1 MANKTDLKVVLSV
14 DGERQFSATMKK
26 VADQQKIIRAETKN
40 AASAL
45 KDGGTAYEKARVK
58 AEGLTKQIEQQ
69 EIEVKALKDAYK
81 IAVDNEKRFAE
92 QAVQTKQDYEQANA
106 ALKNMEETAK
116 QAGKTKEELK
126 EQFKEEREHV
136 QKLKDAYDEAEN
148 RVRANA
154 EVQTDLK
161 VKLVNASASLN
172 NMKSSL
178 EKTNKQL
185 VEHAEKSEKAAKKL
199 KDLGTDAE
207 FVGEKMQ
214 SAGDKMTKY
223 LTVGILGAGAA
234 ASKAAIDY
242 EDAFA
247 GVVKTVDGTE
257 EQLGKLNEQ
266 ILDMST
272 NLPASA
278 TEIAGVAEAAGQLG
292 IGVND
297 IRNFTDVMVK
307 LGMSTNLN
315 AEEAASSLAKFANIT
330 KMSAEDYGKL
340 GSVIVDLGNNFATTE
355 SDIVEMAT
363 RLASTGTITGKT
375 EPQMMAIATALS
387 SVGIE
392 AEAGGSAISKLM
404 KTMDVAVQSHDT
416 ASKTIQ
422 KTGYSLRDLEML
434 ADQDSKSFKSVAAS
448 LGMTSEELKAMMK
461 SEKKLEQFSQV
472 AGMTADQFIKAYGQ
486 DSVAALGS
494 FIDGLNDT
502 ERIGKNSVEILQD
515 MGLTEVRLSNAVL
528 ALSSS
533 EGILNKAVDKANN
546 AWNGVNEKQEKHNAL
561 QEEVNKRLETTGSKM
576 TLAKN
581 ELTKTAIIMGD
592 NFLPVIADVA
602 GKVGELA
609 EKFGALDKD
618 TQKSIVKF
626 ALVVAAAGPV
636 TKVFGGLTSGIG
648 KTVTNVSKLISVTKK
663 VKAGTYTGPLKN
675 LLSAIIKTKNA
686 TGDLTTATSAATG
699 AAGKLAGSSSSLA
712 GLLGS
717 SGPLIIAFVAA
728 AAAAAGLYAAYRKLT
743 EGDRAVT
750 EGVEKMLSGFGKWD
764 EAVSNATNLLSGLNT
779 EIFVSSEKSA
789 EISQSLDNVQK
800 DITTIARNASD
811 ERRQLTEQE
820 IKRLEDLFKK
830 MSELSTQEL
839 QMQQAYQDAAITMAE
854 TTSDYSKENC
864 ADLIK
869 TAQETK
875 DNVVDLAK
883 QQHAEKLALLKQAY
897 EVEGTMTAEEYEQK
911 KLDAQNDY
919 DLAVQ
924 SANDKF
930 AKVNEIVTQGYFE
943 QNIKGNE
950 HLQSIIDLNN
960 QLTANDQQYADELAR
975 IASDMTLTAEAKQ
988 SQQNAAM
995 WNHHFEKKRIQ
1006 KEMAAAM
1013 ENLNSEE
1020 LAAWVEMSANTEA
1033 YGGKISDENQQIF
1046 DNFIGT
1052 YDNMPSKAKK
1062 KFKETMQG
1070 MIDGVKEKSGALYDK
1085 AAEIA
1090 DGFISKIQKKFDIH
1104 SPSRV
1109 MRKIFGHVVEGG
1121 VVGVEENKQDIFNE
1135 AENIADGFLSEIGG
1149 LPQDIQASFI
1159 ATADKLRAL
1168 QVQING
1174 AQQVYAA
1181 CMQRYKQHKAA
1192 AVKNVAT
1199 YNSTYG
1205 DTVNFDAI
1213 QKIEKVVVRND
1224 LDLRKLAD
1232 QLESITR
1239 SAMRGKGKK
1248 V

>member
-1 MANKTDLKVVLSV
+1 MATKTDLRVVLGV
-14 DGERQFSATMKK
+14 DGERQFTETMKK
-26 VADQQKIIRAETKN
+26 LEAQQKLIRAETKN
-40 AASAL
+40 ASSAL
-45 KDGGTAYEKARVK
+45 SENATAYEKN
-58 AEGLTKQIEQQ
+58 
-69 EIEVKALKDAYK
+69 EVKAKSLTDQIGVQEQKVKTLKEAYERAAQEKGEDAQ
-81 IAVDNEKRFAE
+81 VTMD
-92 QAVQTKQDYEQANA
+92 
-106 ALKNMEETAK
+106 L
-116 QAGKTKEELK
+116 KTKYE
-126 EQFKEEREHV
+126 
-136 QKLKDAYDEAEN
+136 
-148 RVRANA
+148 NA
-154 EVQTDLK
+154 EAV
-161 VKLVNASASLN
+161 LN

-185 VEHAEKSEKAAKKL
+185 DEHAEKAEKAAKKL
-199 KDLGTDAE
+199 KDFGTDAE

-297 IRNFTDVMVK
+297 ISKFTEVMVE

-315 AEEAASSLAKFANIT
+315 AEEAASSLAKFANVT
-330 KMSAEDYGKL
+330 KMSTDDYDKL
-340 GSVIVDLGNNFATTE
+340 GATVVDLGNNFATTE
-355 SDIVEMAT
+355 RDIVEMAT
-363 RLASTGTITGKT
+363 RLASTGEIVGYS

-392 AEAGGSAISKLM
+392 AEAGGSAFSKLS
-404 KTMDVAVQSHDT
+404 KNLALAAAGGEKDLKQWADVAGVSAKD
-416 ASKTIQ
+416 
-422 KTGYSLRDLEML
+422 
-434 ADQDSKSFKSVAAS
+434 FKAAY
-448 LGMTSEELKAMMK
+448 
-461 SEKKLEQFSQV
+461 EK
-472 AGMTADQFIKAYGQ
+472 D
-486 DSVAALGS
+486 ALGALS
-494 FIDGLNDT
+494 MFIDGLNDT
-502 ERIGKNSVEILQD
+502 DRIGKSAIEVLND
-515 MGLTEVRLSNAVL
+515 MGIKEVRMSNAVL
-528 ALSSS
+528 ALASS
-533 EGILNKAVDKANN
+533 EGILNKAVDTANN
-546 AWNGVNEKQEKHNAL
+546 AWNENSAL
-561 QEEVNKRLETTGSKM
+561 QTEVGKRLETTGSKM

-592 NFLPVIADVA
+592 NFLPVIADLA

-609 EKFGALDKD
+609 EKFGALDED
-618 TQKSIVKF
+618 TQKSIAKF

-648 KTVTNVSKLISVTKK
+648 KTATNVSKLISVTQK

-764 EAVSNATNLLSGLNT
+764 ETVSNATNLLSGLNT
-779 EIFVSSEKSA
+779 EIFVSSEKSS

-800 DITTIARNASD
+800 DITTIARTASD
-811 ERRQLTEQE
+811 ERRKMTDDE
-820 IKRLEDLFKK
+820 INRLEDLFGK
-830 MSELSTQEL
+830 MQELSTQEL

-875 DNVVDLAK
+875 DSVVDLAK

-897 EVEGTMTAEEYEQK
+897 EVDGTMTAEEYERKQ
-911 KLDAQNDY
+911 LDAQKEY

-924 SANDKF
+924 SANEKF

-950 HLQSIIDLNN
+950 HLQSIIDLNS
-960 QLTANDQQYADELAR
+960 QLTANDQQYADEMSR
-975 IASDMTLTAEAKQ
+975 IASDMTLTTEQKTQ
-988 SQQNAAM
+988 QQNAAW
-995 WNHHFEKKRIQ
+995 WNHHWEKSRIQ
-1006 KEMAAAM
+1006 KEMATEM
-1013 ENLNSEE
+1013 ENLNSDE
-1020 LAAWVEMSANTEA
+1020 LAAWVEMSANTEL
-1033 YGGKISDENQQIF
+1033 YGGQISDENQQIF
-1046 DNFIGT
+1046 DDFIGT
-1052 YDNMPSKAKK
+1052 YDNLPSKAKK

-1070 MIDGVKEKSGALYDK
+1070 MIDGIKDKSSELYNK

-1090 DGFISKIQKKFDIH
+1090 DGFISKIQNKFDIH

-1109 MRKIFGHVVEGG
+1109 MKKLFGNVVAGGVEG
-1121 VVGVEENKQDIFNE
+1121 VEDNKKDIFSE

-1149 LPQDIQASFI
+1149 LPQDVQACFI
-1159 ATADKLRAL
+1159 AASDKLRAL
-1168 QVQING
+1168 QAQISS

-1181 CMQRYKQHKAA
+1181 CAQRYAQHKAA
-1192 AVKNVAT
+1192 AVNNVAT

-1205 DTVNFDAI
+1205 DTVTFDAI
-1213 QKIEKVVVRND
+1213 QKIENVTVRND

>member
-1 MANKTDLKVVLSV
+1 MATKTDLRVVLGV
-14 DGERQFSATMKK
+14 NGEQKFTATMKK
-26 VADQQKIIRAETKN
+26 LEAQQKSIRAETKN
-40 AASAL
+40 ASSAL
-45 KDGGTAYEKARVK
+45 SENATAYEKNKVK
-58 AEGLTKQIEQQ
+58 AEGLTSQISVQEQK
-69 EIEVKALKDAYK
+69 VKTLKEAY
-81 IAVDNEKRFAE
+81 EH
-92 QAVQTKQDYEQANA
+92 AVQKKGEDAQVTMD
-106 ALKNMEETAK
+106 L
-116 QAGKTKEELK
+116 KTKYE
-126 EQFKEEREHV
+126 
-136 QKLKDAYDEAEN
+136 
-148 RVRANA
+148 NA
-154 EVQTDLK
+154 E
-161 VKLVNASASLN
+161 ASLN

-185 VEHAEKSEKAAKKL
+185 IEHAEKSEQAAKKL

-234 ASKAAIDY
+234 AAKAAIDY
-242 EDAFA
+242 EEAFA
-247 GVVKTVDGTE
+247 GVAKTVDGTE
-257 EQLGKLNEQ
+257 EQLKELNGQ

-272 NLPASA
+272 TLPTSA

-292 IGVND
+292 IGVDD
-297 IRNFTDVMVK
+297 INEFTEVMVK

-330 KMSAEDYGKL
+330 KMSTDNYDKL
-340 GSVIVDLGNNFATTE
+340 GATIVDLGNNFATTE
-355 SDIVEMAT
+355 HDIVEMAT

-404 KTMDVAVQSHDT
+404 KKMDVSVQT
-416 ASKTIQ
+416 YETTSKTIK
-422 KTGYSLRDLEML
+422 KTGHSLRDLELMASL
-434 ADQDSKSFKSVAAS
+434 DKDSFKGVAES
-448 LGMTSEELKAMMK
+448 LKMTTKELQTMMGNAK
-461 SEKKLEQFSQV
+461 SLEQFSDV
-472 AGMTADQFIKAYGQ
+472 AGMTAEQFIQAYGQ

-502 ERIGKNSVEILQD
+502 ERHGKNSVEILQD

-533 EGILNKAVDKANN
+533 EGILNKAVDTANQ
-546 AWNGVNEKQEKHNAL
+546 AWNDNSAL
-561 QEEVNKRLETTGSKM
+561 QTEVGKRLETTGSKM
-576 TLAKN
+576 KLAKN
-581 ELTKTAIIMGD
+581 ELTKTAVIMGD

-602 GKVGELA
+602 AKVGELA
-609 EKFGALDKD
+609 KKFGALDKD

-648 KTVTNVSKLISVTKK
+648 KTATNVSKLISVTQK
-663 VKAGTYTGPLKN
+663 VKAGTYTGPLNNVLK
-675 LLSAIIKTKNA
+675 AIIKTKDA
-686 TGDLTTATSAATG
+686 TGNLTTAVSTATG
-699 AAGKLAGSSSSLA
+699 ATGKLATSSASLA
-712 GLLGS
+712 GLMGS

-779 EIFVSSEKSA
+779 EIFVSSEKSS
-789 EISQSLDNVQK
+789 EISQSMDNVQK
-800 DITTIARNASD
+800 DITAIAKTASD

-830 MSELSTQEL
+830 MSELSAQEL
-839 QMQQAYQDAAITMAE
+839 QIQQAYQDAAITIAE

-864 ADLIK
+864 ADMIK

-875 DNVVDLAK
+875 DGVVDLAK

-911 KLDAQNDY
+911 QLDAQKEY

-924 SANDKF
+924 SANEKF

-950 HLQSIIDLNN
+950 HLQSIIDLNS
-960 QLTANDQQYADELAR
+960 QLTANDQQYADELSR
-975 IASDMTLTAEAKQ
+975 IANDMTLTAEAKQ

-1033 YGGKISDENQQIF
+1033 YGGQISDENQQIF
-1046 DNFIGT
+1046 DDFIGT

-1090 DGFISKIQKKFDIH
+1090 DGFINKIKNKFDIH

-1109 MRKIFGHVVEGG
+1109 MRKMFGHVVEGG
-1121 VVGVEENKQDIFNE
+1121 VEGVEQNKQSIFDE
-1135 AENIADGFLSEIGG
+1135 ADVIADGFLSEIGS
-1149 LPQDIQASFI
+1149 LPQEVQSCFI
-1159 ATADKLRAL
+1159 AASDKLRAL
-1168 QVQING
+1168 QAQING

-1181 CMQRYKQHKAA
+1181 CVRRYEQHEAA
-1192 AVKNVAT
+1192 AANNNVTT
-1199 YNSTYG
+1199 YHSTDNSTH
-1205 DTVNFDAI
+1205 FDAI
-1213 QKIEKVVVRND
+1213 QKIENITVRND
-1224 LDLRKLAD
+1224 LDIRKLANA
-1232 QLESITR
+1232 LENLTR
-1239 SAMRGKGKK
+1239 SAMRGRGKK

>member
-1 MANKTDLKVVLSV
+1 MATKTDLRVVLGV
-14 DGERQFSATMKK
+14 DGERQFTETMKK
-26 VADQQKIIRAETKN
+26 LEAQQKLICAETKN
-40 AASAL
+40 ASSAL
-45 KDGGTAYEKARVK
+45 SENATAYEKN
-58 AEGLTKQIEQQ
+58 
-69 EIEVKALKDAYK
+69 EVKAKSLTDQIGVQEQKVKTLKEAYERAAQEKGEDAQ
-81 IAVDNEKRFAE
+81 VTMD
-92 QAVQTKQDYEQANA
+92 
-106 ALKNMEETAK
+106 L
-116 QAGKTKEELK
+116 KTKYE
-126 EQFKEEREHV
+126 
-136 QKLKDAYDEAEN
+136 
-148 RVRANA
+148 NA
-154 EVQTDLK
+154 EAV
-161 VKLVNASASLN
+161 LN

-185 VEHAEKSEKAAKKL
+185 GEHAEKTEKAAKKL
-199 KDLGTDAE
+199 KDFGTDAE

-234 ASKAAIDY
+234 ATHAAIDY
-242 EDAFA
+242 EEAFA

-297 IRNFTDVMVK
+297 ISKFTEVMVE

-315 AEEAASSLAKFANIT
+315 AEEAASSLAKFANVT
-330 KMSAEDYGKL
+330 KMSTDDYDKL
-340 GSVIVDLGNNFATTE
+340 GATIVDLGNNFATTE
-355 SDIVEMAT
+355 RDIVEMAT
-363 RLASTGTITGKT
+363 RLASTGEIVGYS

-392 AEAGGSAISKLM
+392 AEAGGSAFSKLS
-404 KTMDVAVQSHDT
+404 KNLALAAAGGEKDLKQWADVAGVSAKD
-416 ASKTIQ
+416 
-422 KTGYSLRDLEML
+422 
-434 ADQDSKSFKSVAAS
+434 FKAAY
-448 LGMTSEELKAMMK
+448 
-461 SEKKLEQFSQV
+461 EK
-472 AGMTADQFIKAYGQ
+472 D
-486 DSVAALGS
+486 ALGALS
-494 FIDGLNDT
+494 MFIDGLNDT
-502 ERIGKNSVEILQD
+502 DRIGKSAIEVLND
-515 MGLTEVRLSNAVL
+515 MGIKEVRMSNAVL
-528 ALSSS
+528 ALASS
-533 EGILNKAVDKANN
+533 EGILNKAVDTANS
-546 AWNGVNEKQEKHNAL
+546 AWNENSAL
-561 QEEVNKRLETTGSKM
+561 QTEVGKRLETTGSKM

-609 EKFGALDKD
+609 EKFGALDED

-636 TKVFGGLTSGIG
+636 TKVFGGLTSRIG
-648 KTVTNVSKLISVTKK
+648 KTATNVSKLISITQK

-789 EISQSLDNVQK
+789 AISQSLDTVQK
-800 DITTIARNASD
+800 DITTIARTASD
-811 ERRQLTEQE
+811 ERRKLTDDE
-820 IKRLEDLFKK
+820 IKRLEDLFGK
-830 MSELSTQEL
+830 MQELSTQEL

-864 ADLIK
+864 TDLIK

-943 QNIKGNE
+943 QTIKGNE

-960 QLTANDQQYADELAR
+960 QLTANDQQYADEMSR

-1033 YGGKISDENQQIF
+1033 YGGQISDENQQIF

-1090 DGFISKIQKKFDIH
+1090 DGFISKIQNKFDIH

-1109 MRKIFGHVVEGG
+1109 MRKMFGHVVEGG
-1121 VVGVEENKQDIFNE
+1121 VEGVEENKQDIFNE
-1135 AENIADGFLSEIGG
+1135 AENIADGFLSEIGD
-1149 LPQDIQASFI
+1149 LPQDVQACFI
-1159 ATADKLRAL
+1159 AASDKLRAL
-1168 QVQING
+1168 QAQIHG

-1181 CMQRYKQHKAA
+1181 CMQRYQQHKAA
-1192 AVKNVAT
+1192 EVNNNVTT
-1199 YNSTYG
+1199 YHSTDNSTH
-1205 DTVNFDAI
+1205 FDAI
-1213 QKIEKVVVRND
+1213 QKIENVTVRND
-1224 LDLRKLAD
+1224 LDLRKLAND
-1232 QLESITR
+1232 LENLTR
-1239 SAMRGKGKK
+1239 SAMRGRGKK

>member
-1 MANKTDLKVVLSV
+1 MATKTDLRVVLGV
-14 DGERQFSATMKK
+14 DGERKFTETMKK
-26 VADQQKIIRAETKN
+26 LEAQQKLIRAETKN
-40 AASAL
+40 ASSAL
-45 KDGGTAYEKARVK
+45 SENATAYEKN
-58 AEGLTKQIEQQ
+58 
-69 EIEVKALKDAYK
+69 EVKAKSLTDQ
-81 IAVDNEKRFAE
+81 IGVQE
-92 QAVQTKQDYEQANA
+92 QKVQTLKEAYERA
-106 ALKNMEETAK
+106 AQEKGEDAQVTMDL
-116 QAGKTKEELK
+116 KTKYE
-126 EQFKEEREHV
+126 
-136 QKLKDAYDEAEN
+136 
-148 RVRANA
+148 NA
-154 EVQTDLK
+154 EAV
-161 VKLVNASASLN
+161 LN

-178 EKTNKQL
+178 EKTNQKL
-185 VEHAEKSEKAAKKL
+185 TEHAEKAEKAAKEL
-199 KDLGTDAE
+199 KDFGTDAE
-207 FVGEKMQ
+207 FVGKKMEK
-214 SAGDKMTKY
+214 AGEKMTKY
-223 LTVGILGAGAA
+223 LTAGILGAGAA
-234 ASKAAIDY
+234 ATYAAIDY
-242 EDAFA
+242 EEAFA

-257 EQLGKLNEQ
+257 TELENLNSE
-266 ILDMST
+266 ILEMST
-272 NLPASA
+272 NLPTSA

-297 IRNFTDVMVK
+297 IGNFTDVMVK

-340 GSVIVDLGNNFATTE
+340 GSVVVDLGNNFATTE

-363 RLASTGTITGKT
+363 RLAATGTITGKT

-434 ADQDSKSFKSVAAS
+434 ADQDSKSFKAVAAS
-448 LGMTSEELKAMMK
+448 LGLTSEELKTMMK

-472 AGMTADQFIKAYGQ
+472 AGMTADQFIQAYGQ

-502 ERIGKNSVEILQD
+502 DRIGKSSVEVLQD

-528 ALSSS
+528 ALASS
-533 EGILNKAVDKANN
+533 EGILNKAVGTANKAWGENS
-546 AWNGVNEKQEKHNAL
+546 AL
-561 QEEVNKRLETTGSKM
+561 QTEVDKRLETTGSKM
-576 TLAKN
+576 KLAKN

-592 NFLPVIADVA
+592 NFLPVIADLA

-618 TQKSIVKF
+618 TQKSIAKF

-648 KTVTNVSKLISVTKK
+648 KTATNVSKLISVTQK

-699 AAGKLAGSSSSLA
+699 AAGNLAGSSSSLA

-764 EAVSNATNLLSGLNT
+764 ETVSNATNLLSGLNQ

-789 EISQSLDNVQK
+789 KISQSLDTVQK

-811 ERRQLTEQE
+811 ERRKLTDDE
-820 IKRLEDLFKK
+820 IKRLEDLFGK
-830 MSELSTQEL
+830 MQELSTQEL

-854 TTSDYSKENC
+854 TTNDYSKENC

-911 KLDAQNDY
+911 KLEAQSDY

-924 SANDKF
+924 SANEKF

-950 HLQSIIDLNN
+950 HLQSIIDLNS
-960 QLTANDQQYADELAR
+960 QLTANDQQYADEMSR
-975 IASDMTLTAEAKQ
+975 IASDMTLTAEQKTQ
-988 SQQNAAM
+988 QQNAAW
-995 WNHHFEKKRIQ
+995 WNHHWEKSRIQ

-1013 ENLNSEE
+1013 ENLNSDE
-1020 LAAWVEMSANTEA
+1020 LAAWVEMSANTEL
-1033 YGGKISDENQQIF
+1033 YGGQISDENQQIF
-1046 DNFIGT
+1046 DDFIGT
-1052 YDNMPSKAKK
+1052 YDNLPSKAKK

-1070 MIDGVKEKSGALYDK
+1070 MIDGIKDKSSELYNK

-1090 DGFISKIQKKFDIH
+1090 DGFISKIQNKFDIH

-1109 MRKIFGHVVEGG
+1109 MKKLFGNVVAGGVEG
-1121 VVGVEENKQDIFNE
+1121 VEDNKKDIFSE

-1149 LPQDIQASFI
+1149 LPQDVQACFI
-1159 ATADKLRAL
+1159 AASDKLRAL
-1168 QVQING
+1168 QAQISS

-1181 CMQRYKQHKAA
+1181 CAQRYAQHKAA
-1192 AVKNVAT
+1192 AVNNVAT

-1205 DTVNFDAI
+1205 DTVTFDAI
-1213 QKIEKVVVRND
+1213 QKIENVTVRND

>member
-1 MANKTDLKVVLSV
+1 MATKTDLRVVLGV
-14 DGERQFSATMKK
+14 DGERQFTETMKK
-26 VADQQKIIRAETKN
+26 LEAQQKLIRAETKN
-40 AASAL
+40 ASSAL
-45 KDGGTAYEKARVK
+45 SENATAYEKN
-58 AEGLTKQIEQQ
+58 
-69 EIEVKALKDAYK
+69 EVKAKSLTDQ
-81 IAVDNEKRFAE
+81 IGVQE
-92 QAVQTKQDYEQANA
+92 QKVQTLKEAYERA
-106 ALKNMEETAK
+106 AQEKGEDAQVTMDL
-116 QAGKTKEELK
+116 KTKYE
-126 EQFKEEREHV
+126 
-136 QKLKDAYDEAEN
+136 
-148 RVRANA
+148 NA
-154 EVQTDLK
+154 EAV
-161 VKLVNASASLN
+161 LN

-297 IRNFTDVMVK
+297 ISKFTEVMVE

-315 AEEAASSLAKFANIT
+315 AEEAASSLAKFANVT
-330 KMSAEDYGKL
+330 KMSTDDYDKL
-340 GSVIVDLGNNFATTE
+340 GATVVDLGNNFATTE
-355 SDIVEMAT
+355 RDIVEMAT
-363 RLASTGTITGKT
+363 RLASTGEIVGYS

-392 AEAGGSAISKLM
+392 AEAGGSAFSKLS
-404 KTMDVAVQSHDT
+404 KNLALAAAGGEKDLKQWADVAGVSAKD
-416 ASKTIQ
+416 
-422 KTGYSLRDLEML
+422 
-434 ADQDSKSFKSVAAS
+434 FKAAY
-448 LGMTSEELKAMMK
+448 
-461 SEKKLEQFSQV
+461 EK
-472 AGMTADQFIKAYGQ
+472 D
-486 DSVAALGS
+486 ALGALS
-494 FIDGLNDT
+494 MFIDGLNDT
-502 ERIGKNSVEILQD
+502 DRIGKSAIEVLND
-515 MGLTEVRLSNAVL
+515 MGIKEVRMSNAVL
-528 ALSSS
+528 ALASS
-533 EGILNKAVDKANN
+533 EGILNKAVDTANN
-546 AWNGVNEKQEKHNAL
+546 AWSENSAL
-561 QEEVNKRLETTGSKM
+561 HTEVGKRLETTGSKM
-576 TLAKN
+576 KLAKN
-581 ELTKTAIIMGD
+581 ELTKTAVIMGD

-609 EKFGALDKD
+609 QKFGALDKD
-618 TQKSIVKF
+618 TQKSITKF

-648 KTVTNVSKLISVTKK
+648 KTATNVSKLISVTKK

-779 EIFVSSEKSA
+779 EIFVSSEKSS

-800 DITTIARNASD
+800 DITAIAKTASD

-839 QMQQAYQDAAITMAE
+839 QMQQAYQDAAIAMAE

-950 HLQSIIDLNN
+950 HLQNIISLND
-960 QLTANDQQYADELAR
+960 QLTANDQQYADEMSR
-975 IASDMTLTAEAKQ
+975 IASDMTLTTEQKTQ
-988 SQQNAAM
+988 QQNAAW
-995 WNHHFEKKRIQ
+995 WNHHWEKSRIQ
-1006 KEMAAAM
+1006 KEMAASM
-1013 ENLNSEE
+1013 ENLNSDE

-1046 DNFIGT
+1046 DDFIGT

-1109 MRKIFGHVVEGG
+1109 MRKLFGNVVEGG
-1121 VVGVEENKQDIFNE
+1121 VEGVEENKQDIFNE

-1159 ATADKLRAL
+1159 AAADKLRAL

-1181 CMQRYKQHKAA
+1181 CMQRYERQKAA
-1192 AVKNVAT
+1192 AVNNIAT
-1199 YNSTYG
+1199 YHSTDNSTH
-1205 DTVNFDAI
+1205 FDAI

-1239 SAMRGKGKK
+1239 SAMRGKGLK

>member
-26 VADQQKIIRAETKN
+26 VADQQKLIRAETKN

-69 EIEVKALKDAYK
+69 EIKVKALKEAY
-81 IAVDNEKRFAE
+81 EH
-92 QAVQTKQDYEQANA
+92 AVQKKGEDAQVTMD
-106 ALKNMEETAK
+106 L
-116 QAGKTKEELK
+116 KTKYE
-126 EQFKEEREHV
+126 
-136 QKLKDAYDEAEN
+136 
-148 RVRANA
+148 NA
-154 EVQTDLK
+154 EAV
-161 VKLVNASASLN
+161 LN

-185 VEHAEKSEKAAKKL
+185 IEHAEKSEQAAKKL
-199 KDLGTDAE
+199 KDLGADAE

-223 LTVGILGAGAA
+223 LTVGILGAGTAA
-234 ASKAAIDY
+234 AHAAIDY
-242 EDAFA
+242 EEAFA
-247 GVVKTVDGTE
+247 GVAKTVDGTE
-257 EQLGKLNEQ
+257 EQLKELNGQ
-266 ILDMST
+266 LLDMST
-272 NLPASA
+272 TLPTSA

-292 IGVND
+292 IEVDNVGD
-297 IRNFTDVMVK
+297 FTEVMVK
-307 LGMSTNLN
+307 LGMSTNLS

-330 KMSAEDYGKL
+330 KMSRRDYDNL
-340 GSVIVDLGNNFATTE
+340 GATIVDLGNNFATTE
-355 SDIVEMAT
+355 RDIVEMAT

-404 KTMDVAVQSHDT
+404 KKMDVSVQTYET
-416 ASKTIQ
+416 ASQTIK
-422 KTGYSLRDLEML
+422 KTGHSLRDLELMASL
-434 ADQDSKSFKSVAAS
+434 DKDSFKGVAES
-448 LGMTSEELKAMMK
+448 LKMTTKELQTMMGNAK
-461 SEKKLEQFSQV
+461 SLEQFSDV
-472 AGMTADQFIKAYGQ
+472 AGMTADQFIQAYGQ

-502 ERIGKNSVEILQD
+502 ERHGKNSVEILQD

-533 EGILNKAVDKANN
+533 EGILNKAVDTANQ
-546 AWNGVNEKQEKHNAL
+546 AWSKNSAL
-561 QEEVNKRLETTGSKM
+561 QTEVDKRTETTGSKM
-576 TLAKN
+576 KLAKN
-581 ELTKTAIIMGD
+581 ELTKTAVIMGD

-602 GKVGELA
+602 AKVGELA
-609 EKFGALDKD
+609 KKFGALDKD

-648 KTVTNVSKLISVTKK
+648 KTATNVSKLISVTQK
-663 VKAGTYTGPLKN
+663 VKAGTYTGPLNNVLK
-675 LLSAIIKTKNA
+675 AIIKTKDA
-686 TGDLTTATSAATG
+686 TGNLTTAVSTATG
-699 AAGKLAGSSSSLA
+699 ATGKLATSSASLA
-712 GLLGS
+712 GLMGS

-764 EAVSNATNLLSGLNT
+764 ETVSNATNLLSGLNT
-779 EIFVSSEKSA
+779 EIFVSTEKSI
-789 EISQSLDNVQK
+789 EISKSIDNIQK
-800 DITTIARNASD
+800 EVTTIAKTASD
-811 ERRQLTEQE
+811 ERRKLTEQE

-830 MSELSTQEL
+830 MSELSAQEL
-839 QMQQAYQDAAITMAE
+839 QMQQAYQDAAITIAA
-854 TTSDYSKENC
+854 TASDYSYESS
-864 ADLIK
+864 ADMIK
-869 TAQETK
+869 SAQETK
-875 DNVVDLAK
+875 ESVVNLAK
-883 QQHAEKLALLKQAY
+883 QQYAEKLLLLKQAY

-911 KLDAQNDY
+911 QLDAQKEY

-924 SANDKF
+924 NANEKF

-950 HLQSIIDLNN
+950 HLQNLIDLNN
-960 QLTANDQQYADELAR
+960 QITEADQRYADETAR
-975 IASDMTLTAEAKQ
+975 IASDITLTAEQKAFQQEQALRNYERERKQ
-988 SQQNAAM
+988 IQNQM
-995 WNHHFEKKRIQ
+995 
-1006 KEMAAAM
+1006 KEGVDK
-1013 ENLNSEE
+1013 LNQDE
-1020 LAAWVEMSANTEA
+1020 LAAWIEMSTNTEL

-1046 DNFIGT
+1046 DDFIGT

-1090 DGFISKIQKKFDIH
+1090 DGFINKIKNKFDIH

-1109 MRKIFGHVVEGG
+1109 MRKMFGHVVEGG
-1121 VVGVEENKQDIFNE
+1121 VEGVEQNKQSIFDE
-1135 AENIADGFLSEIGG
+1135 ADVIADGFLSEIGG
-1149 LPQDIQASFI
+1149 LPQEVQACFI
-1159 ATADKLRAL
+1159 AASDKLRAL
-1168 QVQING
+1168 QAQING

-1181 CMQRYKQHKAA
+1181 CVRRYEQHEAA
-1192 AVKNVAT
+1192 AANNNVT
-1199 YNSTYG
+1199 SYHSTDNSTH
-1205 DTVNFDAI
+1205 FDAI
-1213 QKIEKVVVRND
+1213 QKIENVIVRND
-1224 LDLRKLAD
+1224 LDIRKLANA
-1232 QLESITR
+1232 LENLTR
-1239 SAMRGKGKK
+1239 SAMRGRGKK

>member
-1 MANKTDLKVVLSV
+1 MATKTDLRVVLGV
-14 DGERQFSATMKK
+14 DGERKFTETMKK
-26 VADQQKIIRAETKN
+26 LEAQQKLIRAETKN
-40 AASAL
+40 ASSAL
-45 KDGGTAYEKARVK
+45 SENATAYEKN
-58 AEGLTKQIEQQ
+58 
-69 EIEVKALKDAYK
+69 EVKAKSLTDQIGVQEQKVKTLKEAYERAAQEKGEDAQ
-81 IAVDNEKRFAE
+81 VTMD
-92 QAVQTKQDYEQANA
+92 
-106 ALKNMEETAK
+106 L
-116 QAGKTKEELK
+116 KTKYE
-126 EQFKEEREHV
+126 
-136 QKLKDAYDEAEN
+136 
-148 RVRANA
+148 NA
-154 EVQTDLK
+154 EAV
-161 VKLVNASASLN
+161 LN

-297 IRNFTDVMVK
+297 IGKFTEVMVE

-315 AEEAASSLAKFANIT
+315 AEEAASSLAKFANVT
-330 KMSAEDYGKL
+330 KMITDDYDKL
-340 GSVIVDLGNNFATTE
+340 GATVVDLGNNFATTE
-355 SDIVEMAT
+355 RDIVEMAT
-363 RLASTGTITGKT
+363 RLASTGEIVGYS

-392 AEAGGSAISKLM
+392 AEAGGSAFSNLSKNLALAAAGGE
-404 KTMDVAVQSHDT
+404 KDLKQWADVAGVSAKD
-416 ASKTIQ
+416 
-422 KTGYSLRDLEML
+422 
-434 ADQDSKSFKSVAAS
+434 FKAAY
-448 LGMTSEELKAMMK
+448 
-461 SEKKLEQFSQV
+461 EK
-472 AGMTADQFIKAYGQ
+472 D
-486 DSVAALGS
+486 ALGALS
-494 FIDGLNDT
+494 MFIDGLNDT
-502 ERIGKNSVEILQD
+502 DRIGKSAIEVLND
-515 MGLTEVRLSNAVL
+515 MGIKEVRMSNAVL
-528 ALSSS
+528 ALASS
-533 EGILNKAVDKANN
+533 EGILNKAVDTANN
-546 AWNGVNEKQEKHNAL
+546 AWNENSAL
-561 QEEVNKRLETTGSKM
+561 QTEVGKRLETTGSKM
-576 TLAKN
+576 KLAKN
-581 ELTKTAIIMGD
+581 ELTKTAVIMGD

-602 GKVGELA
+602 AKVGELA
-609 EKFGALDKD
+609 KKFGALDKD

-648 KTVTNVSKLISVTKK
+648 KTATNVSKLISVTQK

-789 EISQSLDNVQK
+789 EISQSLDTVQK

-820 IKRLEDLFKK
+820 IKRLEDLFGK
-830 MSELSTQEL
+830 MQELSTQEL

-854 TTSDYSKENC
+854 TANDYSYESS
-864 ADLIK
+864 ADMIK
-869 TAQETK
+869 SAQETK
-875 DNVVDLAK
+875 DSVVNLAK
-883 QQHAEKLALLKQAY
+883 QQHAEKLLLLKQAY

-911 KLDAQNDY
+911 QLDAQKEY

-924 SANDKF
+924 SANEKF

-943 QNIKGNE
+943 QNIKDNE
-950 HLQSIIDLNN
+950 RFQNLMGINKEYENEEQRYNDEISKLYQNTL
-960 QLTANDQQYADELAR
+960 LTEEQR
-975 IASDMTLTAEAKQ
+975 
-988 SQQNAAM
+988 NAQEQALR
-995 WNHHFEKKRIQ
+995 WEHYYKKKEIQ
-1006 KEMAAAM
+1006 ERMGAAA
-1013 ENLNSEE
+1013 EELNQDE
-1020 LAAWVEMSANTEA
+1020 LAAWIEMSANTEA

-1052 YDNMPSKAKK
+1052 YDNMPNKAKK

-1090 DGFISKIQKKFDIH
+1090 DGFISKIQNKFDIH

-1109 MRKIFGHVVEGG
+1109 MKKLFGNVVAGGVEG
-1121 VVGVEENKQDIFNE
+1121 VEDNKKDIFSE

-1149 LPQDIQASFI
+1149 LPQDVQACFI
-1159 ATADKLRAL
+1159 AASDKLRAL
-1168 QVQING
+1168 QAQING

-1181 CMQRYKQHKAA
+1181 CVRRYEQHEAA
-1192 AVKNVAT
+1192 AANNNVT
-1199 YNSTYG
+1199 SYHSTDNSTH
-1205 DTVNFDAI
+1205 FDAI
-1213 QKIEKVVVRND
+1213 QKIENITVRND
-1224 LDLRKLAD
+1224 LDIRKLANA
-1232 QLESITR
+1232 LENLTR
-1239 SAMRGKGKK
+1239 SAMRGRGKK